1 MTTPDEAAL
10 LDRVWGVAEPV
21 PVEFEFGPWRFELR
35 GDEVAD
41 LAFDGSPVARSVRAV
56 ARDRDWSTVP
66 TAVEAVERFEGGCR
80 LRLAMRGLG
89 ADLTVVLTVT
99 AEGERIAVSLEATSH
114 AEFLSNRLGLVVLHP
129 PALAGEELVVG
140 THTGIDRRATFPEA
154 VAPHQPAMDIGS
166 LAWTH
171 DGVAVRAEFT
181 GEVFEMEDQRN
192 WTDASYKTYSTPLS
206 LPFPVRIEPGA
217 VIAQSVAFTARPVA
231 EQRLG
236 PAATPISLVA
246 SGRRVPDVVL
256 GASTAPDP
264 DPGGGSGGG
273 ARLPAQLPD
282 GVAAILVELDTRTP
296 QWPLALRRADAEAG
310 TLPLDV
316 RVVAEDPDAVRA
328 AVDAIAALPAGRVIR
343 LGVFSTRSH
352 VTEPHLWDALTDAA
366 RERFADVEFV
376 GGARSHFTELNRRH
390 ADLPR
395 DLPSLT
401 FAITPQMHATE
412 RAQLVESVPMQA
424 IVTRDAGRIAA
435 GRPVHVGPVTLRS
448 RYNAVATT
456 VPDAGADPTLA
467 RGYGAELVAGATDP
481 RQASDALEAWTVA
494 SFAAIAG
501 QARAADVA
509 SVAYFETDGPRG
521 IRSGDREYPVAR
533 AVAAIGSLRGAEL
546 LVADGALPAAAQ
558 VVGARWDDGTWRVL
572 AANLT
577 PRATDL
583 ELVVGAEAH
592 GVSMP
597 PYRVVELDG
606 DDGDRDDAAR

>member
-21 PVEFEFGPWRFELR
+21 PIEFELGPWRFELR
-35 GDEVAD
+35 GDDVAD
-41 LAFDGSPVARSVRAV
+41 LEFDGSPVARSVRAV
-56 ARDRDWSTVP
+56 ARDRDWNTVP

-80 LRLAMRGLG
+80 LRLAMRGFG
-89 ADLTVVLTVT
+89 ADLTAVLTVT
-99 AEGERIAVSLEATSH
+99 ADGERIAVSLEATSH

-140 THTGIDRRATFPEA
+140 THTGIDRRTTFPDA

-171 DGVAVRAEFT
+171 DGVAVRADFG

-217 VIAQSVAFTARPVA
+217 VIAQSVAFSALRVAARRPGPVSA
-231 EQRLG
+231 
-236 PAATPISLVA
+236 PVSLVA

-256 GASTAPDP
+256 CASTAPDP
-264 DPGGGSGGG
+264 DPGRGSDGG
-273 ARLPAQLPD
+273 AHPALPD

-296 QWPLALRRADAEAG
+296 QWPLALRRADDEAG
-310 TLPLDV
+310 TVPLDV
-316 RVVAEDPDAVRA
+316 RVVAEDPDAVRK
-328 AVDAIAALPAGRVIR
+328 AVDVIAALRAGRVIR
-343 LGVFSTRSH
+343 LGVFSSRSH
-352 VTEPHLWDALTDAA
+352 LTEPHLWDALTDAA
-366 RERFADVEFV
+366 RGRFTDIEFV

-390 ADLPR
+390 GDLPR

-401 FAITPQMHATE
+401 FAVTPQMHATE

-424 IVTRDAGRIAA
+424 IITRDADRIAA

-448 RYNAVATT
+448 RYNTVATSA
-456 VPDAGADPTLA
+456 PDAGTDATLA
-467 RGYGAELVAGATDP
+467 RGYGAELVPGATDP
-481 RQASDALEAWTVA
+481 RQTAEALEAWTVA

-501 QARAADVA
+501 QGRGADVA

-533 AVAAIGSLRGAEL
+533 AIAAIAGLRGSEL
-546 LVADGALPAAAQ
+546 LVPDGDLPPGVQ
-558 VVGARWDDGTWRVL
+558 VVGARREDGTWRVL
-572 AANLT
+572 AANLA

-583 ELVVGAEAH
+583 ELVVEGRAKA
-592 GVSMP
+592 VTVP
-597 PYRVVELDG
+597 PYRVVELHEGADG
-606 DDGDRDDAAR
+606 DGTAH